1 MMLAAVTLWIGGGM
15 TPANALMT
23 ILVSFLMFSQVKLF
37 GMGVSML
44 RLAAAAIDRTVQ
56 TEQMPQMDEDGH
68 DVAPETHDIVFDHV
82 SFSYEKK
89 PILRDISV
97 TLPDRT
103 TTAIVGLSGSGKTTF
118 CNLVARFWDVD
129 SGSVKL
135 GGTDERGYTLEA
147 LTHEKTVL
155 MIAHRLKTVRRADQI
170 LVLDGGQ
177 IVQRAAMKT
186 YRAARPLRRFC
197 RRQEGDHGLEA
208 LNTFPPKPPRDKRFR
223 SKIAAKQKL
232 RGGFLPVC
240 AGRLAPE
247 RRIRYNKWEME
258 GREMAKRKQDLN
270 TIYISE
276 RLQEGLRPI
285 SRCALTTVVA
295 PMGYGKTTAVN
306 WYLGERAKT
315 EAPRIVRISVYSDN
329 LAIFWKSVQ
338 DAFCHAGL
346 EFLRDYPC
354 PTDAASGSLLTDDL
368 CHALAGERPCYI
380 FLDDFHLLTDRRA
393 PGFLCTLAGRLPENV
408 HLIVASRD
416 RFLPMAELLRLG
428 SRVYQIGTEQLRLN
442 HTELAVYAHRCGTE
456 LSDAEIDQLLYSSEG
471 WFSAIYLNLRTISER
486 GALPDRSSDIYS
498 MFSAAM
504 IDPLPGR
511 QREFLA
517 VMGLADEFTA
527 EMARFVTGNANTE
540 KLLAALTE
548 QNAFVRRLPDGE
560 AYRFHHMMKECAVRV
575 FQTMDARKQAMYRDR
590 FGAWYEDHRQYL
602 HALSAYRRSGNN
614 GAMLRVIQTDAGILL
629 ASLKPDDVLDFLAQ
643 CPEDVLKEHPFALLV
658 LMRSMFN
665 WRNIP
670 KMLELKALLLAAIE
684 AHPELSAEERGNL
697 LGECDLI
704 MSFLCYNDIRA
715 MSRLHRSASTQMSR
729 PAISI
734 QSSGGWTFGSP
745 SVLMMFHREPGG
757 YEREQAEMDECMP
770 HYYKITRRHGQGAE
784 TIMRAEALFNQGRF
798 TDAHIELERAYTQI
812 AGNGQENMALCCDFL
827 AWRLSLHTD
836 AAPRCSFEQ
845 RYASLL
851 QHHNASWINIW
862 SATSAYYHALRGEI
876 EQIPEVFAEHRL
888 DTINFLAPG
897 KPMMELIEN
906 QVYLA
911 QGAFAKVIA
920 RCDALLA
927 VCGAMHYDLVA
938 LHVRLQTAGAY
949 AKLEKWNEALGLL
962 QAACA
967 EAEPDG
973 LILPFAENHRYLAG
987 LYPRLAQTPFLARAA
1002 ACGADY
1008 ESRCTALCGQPL
1020 HSAAFDALTE
1030 REREIAALLRQR
1042 LSNREIA
1049 EKLFLS
1055 EGSVKQYLNQIYAKL
1070 GIDGEARTKRQRLAA
1085 ILSS

>member
-1 MMLAAVTLWIGGGM
+1 
-15 TPANALMT
+15 
-23 ILVSFLMFSQVKLF
+23 
-37 GMGVSML
+37 
-44 RLAAAAIDRTVQ
+44 
-56 TEQMPQMDEDGH
+56 
-68 DVAPETHDIVFDHV
+68 
-82 SFSYEKK
+82 
-89 PILRDISV
+89 
-97 TLPDRT
+97 
-103 TTAIVGLSGSGKTTF
+103 
-118 CNLVARFWDVD
+118 
-129 SGSVKL
+129 
-135 GGTDERGYTLEA
+135 
-147 LTHEKTVL
+147 
-155 MIAHRLKTVRRADQI
+155 
-170 LVLDGGQ
+170 
-177 IVQRAAMKT
+177 
-186 YRAARPLRRFC
+186 
-197 RRQEGDHGLEA
+197 
-208 LNTFPPKPPRDKRFR
+208 
-223 SKIAAKQKL
+223 
-232 RGGFLPVC
+232 
-240 AGRLAPE
+240 
-247 RRIRYNKWEME
+247 
-258 GREMAKRKQDLN
+258 MAKRKQDLN

-548 QNAFVRRLPDGE
+548 QNAFVRRLPDGVT
-560 AYRFHHMMKECAVRV
+560 YRFHHMMKECSVRV

-715 MSRLHRSASTQMSR
+715 MSRLHRSASRQMSR

-734 QSSGGWTFGSP
+734 RSSGGWTFGSP
-745 SVLMMFHREPGG
+745 SVLMMFYRAPG
-757 YEREQAEMDECMP
+757 ELAAELSEMDECMP
-770 HYYKITRRHGQGAE
+770 HYYKITNGHGQGAE
-784 TIMRAEALFNQGRF
+784 TIMRAEAAFLQGRF
-798 TDAHIELERAYTQI
+798 TDAQIALERAYAQI
-812 AGNGQENMALCCDFL
+812 EGNGQENMALCCDFL
-827 AWRLSLHTD
+827 ELRLSLCTEAALRQSMEERRAQLLRQHNAAWLNLWD
-836 AAPRCSFEQ
+836 AACA
-845 RYASLL
+845 YCAALL
-851 QHHNASWINIW
+851 TQEA
-862 SATSAYYHALRGEI
+862 R
-876 EQIPEVFAEHRL
+876 IPPLFAEHRL
-888 DTINFLAPG
+888 SSVHFLAPG
-897 KPMMELIEN
+897 KPMMEMIEN

-911 QGAFAKVIA
+911 QGAYAKVIG
-920 RCDALLA
+920 RSEGQLA
-927 VCGAMHYDLVA
+927 VCAAMHYALVG
-938 LHVRLQTAGAY
+938 LHVRIQTAAAY
-949 AKLEKWNEALGLL
+949 AMLGKRTEAQALLEQALSDA
-962 QAACA
+962 Q
-967 EAEPDG
+967 PDG
-973 LILPFAENHRYLAG
+973 LRMPFVENHRYLRA
-987 LYPRLAQTPFLARAA
+987 LLPHCSERNAEFARSV
-1002 ACGADY
+1002 
-1008 ESRCTALCGQPL
+1008 EALCAPY
-1020 HSAAFDALTE
+1020 AARQERLTE
-1030 REREIAALLRQR
+1030 NTPHHAALAVLTRREREVVELMAQR

-1055 EGSVKQYLNQIYAKL
+1055 EGSVKQYIKQIYSKL
-1070 GIDGEARTKRQRLAA
+1070 RIEGDTRTKRKRLSA
-1085 ILSS
+1085 LLGEKT